1 MATVAA
7 VDIGT
12 NSVKITG
19 GRREDDGT
27 VTTLFDDTRITRL
40 GKNVDAS
47 GKLDPEAVERTLDA
61 LAEFGKQAQG
71 YNVERVAAVGTS
83 ALRDATNG
91 AEFVAEAER
100 VLGGKV
106 EVISGD
112 REAQLVYFSARKDPL
127 ISQRIAEAGA
137 DILATMDS
145 GGGSTEFVLGQGN
158 KVLFRDSLQIGA
170 VRLTERAGFSDPPTA
185 EQLAKASK
193 LADEILAAVP
203 LPEGSRFLVASG
215 GTVAN
220 LAGMEIAATNP
231 EQSISPDTLHGTS
244 LTYERVKVRIQKLAS
259 VPLVERRNTPGLEP
273 DRADVIIAG
282 AIIQAQAMA
291 RLGVNEVLASARGLR
306 YGLLYE
312 LLEKG

>member
-12 NSVKITG
+12 NSVKITV
-19 GRREDDGT
+19 GRREEDGT
-27 VTTLFDDTRITRL
+27 VTTLFDTTRITRL

-47 GKLDPEAVERTLDA
+47 GKLDPEAVKRTLDA
-61 LAEFGKQAQG
+61 LTEFGKEAKAYG
-71 YNVERVAAVGTS
+71 AERVAAVGTS

-100 VLGGKV
+100 VLGGTV

-112 REAQLVYFSARKDPL
+112 REAQLVYFSAQKDPL
-127 ISQRIAEAGA
+127 ISRRITEAGA

-145 GGGSTEFVLGQGN
+145 GGGSTEFVLGQGDT
-158 KVLFRDSLQIGA
+158 VLFRDSLQIGA

-185 EQLAKASK
+185 EQLSKASA

-220 LAGMEIAATNP
+220 LAGMEIAAANP
-231 EQSISPDTLHGTS
+231 EKPTDADTLHGTR
-244 LTYERVKVRIQKLAS
+244 LTREQAEARIQKLAF

-282 AIIQAQAMA
+282 AIIQARAMA
-291 RLGVNEVLASARGLR
+291 RLEVGEVLASARGLR

-312 LLEKG
+312 LLEK